1 MHKFYEVQLSTSS
14 SSHMLDYW
22 IDSDE
27 KEGSLQTCIDIFII
41 RCIKHLL

>member
-1 MHKFYEVQLSTSS
+1 MKSNYQHHHH
-14 SSHMLDYW
+14 HMLDYW

-27 KEGSLQTCIDIFII
+27 KEGSLQTSIDIFII